1 MASNKVFNSQPAFIA
16 TAGMTTACNL
26 FNCQIT
32 TLSAQGV
39 GFAPSQP
46 YAIMK
51 HVVVHNLLTT
61 SAINVTLYKGST
73 LNTANGTQWGGFSSV
88 LIPAQSYAQFYGQA
102 RFDSGDYLTGLS
114 SLPLSAVINMEGE
127 IGLS

>member
-1 MASNKVFNSQPAFIA
+1 MAANKIFNSQPATIA

-26 FNCQIT
+26 FNCNIT
-32 TLSAQGV
+32 TLTPQGI
-39 GFAPSQP
+39 GFAPTQP

-51 HVVVHNLLTT
+51 HVVVGNMLTT
-61 SAINVTLYKGST
+61 SAINVTLYKGTSLT
-73 LNTANGTQWGGFSSV
+73 TAMGAMWGGFSSV
-88 LIPAQSYAQFYGQA
+88 SIPAQSYVQYYGQA

-114 SLPLSAVINMEGE
+114 SLPLAAVIIMEGE